1 MLKNKKDC
9 ADVYCVNCFGYI
21 DEIKFPLISGS
32 AYFIY
37 QKSYP
42 VVLQGVADADKKF
55 LVMEVGENGKQS
67 DGDISQFFD
76 LLEKNEFLRPT

>member
-1 MLKNKKDC
+1 
-9 ADVYCVNCFGYI
+9 
-21 DEIKFPLISGS
+21 
-32 AYFIY
+32 
-37 QKSYP
+37 
-42 VVLQGVADADKKF
+42 VLQGVADADKKF